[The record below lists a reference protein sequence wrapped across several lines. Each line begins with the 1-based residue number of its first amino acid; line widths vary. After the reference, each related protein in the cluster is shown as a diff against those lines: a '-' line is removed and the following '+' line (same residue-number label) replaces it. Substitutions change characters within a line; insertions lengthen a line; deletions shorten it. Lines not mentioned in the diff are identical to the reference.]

1 MPLKRML
8 FAGGKSPSVKRL
20 KTLIGKTINL
30 SRRHMHAARRVNIVK
45 HERALLLRQTIRD
58 FLKRPDHAYELS
70 SKKDQV
76 RGEGRF
82 SLTMTLENLHVQ
94 FMRENPTIGLC
105 FSSFCNA
112 HTPNIRLIRFT
123 HRKQCL
129 CRKCANICLK
139 SDVVKAL
146 PKTPKGVRGDVKIQ
160 VLATARFCKSLQTL
174 ATTGLPTLS
183 QVCQPLARSEKQTP
197 CSRYPSN
204 DILITLIAH

>member
-1 MPLKRML
+1 MVYEYEHMTPTDEEVRGWLYSISESR
-8 FAGGKSPSVKRL
+8 AY
-20 KTLIGKTINL
+20 IN
-30 SRRHMHAARRVNIVK
+30 MYMY
-45 HERALLLRQTIRD
+45 
-58 FLKRPDHAYELS
+58 HAYELP

-94 FMRENPTIGLC
+94 FMRENPTIRLC

-112 HTPNIRLIRFT
+112 RTPNIRLIRFT

-146 PKTPKGVRGDVKIQ
+146 PKNQK
-160 VLATARFCKSLQTL
+160 A
-174 ATTGLPTLS
+174 
-183 QVCQPLARSEKQTP
+183 
-197 CSRYPSN
+197 
-204 DILITLIAH
+204 